1 MNILFVGDIF
11 GKPGRRVL
19 RDNLAQLRQRS
30 EADVVVVN
38 GENAAGGFGLTEQM
52 GEEILGLGVDVITSG
67 NHIWDKK
74 ETQPYIGR
82 QRRLLRPDNY
92 PDTTPGRGWYLLDG
106 PGGVKVGVANLM
118 GRVFMD
124 PTDCPFQ
131 AADALLG
138 REGPLAEASVILVD
152 MHAET
157 TSEKWAMGW
166 HLAGR
171 VSAVVGTHTHVP
183 TADERVLKG
192 HTGFISDVG
201 MTGTFDSVIGIKREN
216 VLKRMVHKLPERFE
230 AAAGPAELNSVLIQV
245 DEASGACSGIRRIR
259 VSEEG

>member
-11 GKPGRRVL
+11 GKPGRRIF
-19 RDNLAQLRQRS
+19 RDQIATLRQRL
-30 EADVVVVN
+30 EVDLLVVN
-38 GENAAGGFGLTEQM
+38 GENAAGGFGITEEM
-52 GEEILGLGVDVITSG
+52 AEELLSQADVLTSG

-82 QRRLLRPDNY
+82 QRRLLRPQNY
-92 PDTTPGRGWYLLDG
+92 PPTTPGRGWYVYEAASG
-106 PGGVKVGVANLM
+106 HAVGILNLM

-124 PTDCPFQ
+124 PVDCPFQ
-131 AADALLG
+131 TAD
-138 REGPLAEASVILVD
+138 RVLADKPEHVRTVLVD

-166 HLAGR
+166 YLAGK

-183 TADERVLKG
+183 TADERILNG

-201 MTGTFDSVIGIKREN
+201 MTGTYDSVIGVKREN
-216 VLKRMVHKLPERFE
+216 VLKRLVHKLPERFE
-230 AAAGPAELNSVLIQV
+230 AASGPAELNSVLIQV
-245 DEASGACSGIRRIR
+245 DEETGACTGIRRVR
-259 VSEEG
+259 VSEE

>member
-11 GKPGRRVL
+11 GKPGRRVFRDHIDRL
-19 RDNLAQLRQRS
+19 RARL
-30 EADVVVVN
+30 EADLVVVN
-38 GENAAGGFGLTEQM
+38 GENAAGGFGITQEM
-52 GEEILGLGVDVITSG
+52 GDEMLGKAEVITSG

-82 QRRLLRPDNY
+82 QRRLLRPQNY
-92 PDTTPGRGWYLLDG
+92 PPTTPGRGWYVAET
-106 PGGVKVGVANLM
+106 PGGHRVGVLNLM

-124 PTDCPFQ
+124 PVDCPFQ
-131 AADALLG
+131 TADRVLADKP
-138 REGPLAEASVILVD
+138 EGLDTILVD

-166 HLAGR
+166 HLAGK

-183 TADERVLKG
+183 TADERILSG

-201 MTGTFDSVIGIKREN
+201 MTGTFDSVIGIKKEN
-216 VLKRMVHKLPERFE
+216 VLKRMIHKLPERFE
-230 AAAGPAELNSVLIQV
+230 AANGPAELNAVLIQV
-245 DEASGACSGIRRIR
+245 DEAGGACTGIRRVR
-259 VSEEG
+259 VSEEE

>member
-19 RDNLAQLRQRS
+19 RDNIDNLRERL
-30 EADVVVVN
+30 EADMVIVN
-38 GENAAGGFGLTEQM
+38 GENAAGGFGLTEEM
-52 GEEILGLGVDVITSG
+52 GEEILGKAEVITSG

-82 QRRLLRPDNY
+82 QRRLLRPHNY
-92 PDTTPGRGWYLLDG
+92 PATTPGRGWYVYETA
-106 PGGVKVGVANLM
+106 GGHAVGVLNLM

-131 AADALLG
+131 AADKV
-138 REGPLAEASVILVD
+138 LAEKPAHVNTVFVD

-183 TADERVLKG
+183 TADERILKD

-201 MTGTFDSVIGIKREN
+201 MTGTFDSVIGIKKEN

-230 AAAGPAELNSVLIQV
+230 AAAGPAELNSVLVTV
-245 DEASGACSGIRRIR
+245 DDETGACTGIRRVR

>member
-19 RDNLAQLRQRS
+19 RDNIDSLKQRL
-30 EADVVVVN
+30 EADMVIVN
-38 GENAAGGFGLTEQM
+38 GENAAGGFGLTEEM
-52 GEEILGLGVDVITSG
+52 GEEILAKADVITSG

-82 QRRLLRPDNY
+82 QRRLLRPHNY
-92 PDTTPGRGWYLLDG
+92 PATTPGRGWYVYESATG
-106 PGGVKVGVANLM
+106 HAVGVLNLM

-124 PTDCPFQ
+124 PVDCPFQ
-131 AADALLG
+131 AADRVLS
-138 REGPLAEASVILVD
+138 EKPEHVKTVFVD
-152 MHAET
+152 MHCET

-183 TADERVLKG
+183 TADERILKG

-201 MTGTFDSVIGIKREN
+201 MTGTFDSVIGIKKEN

-230 AAAGPAELNSVLIQV
+230 AANGPAELNAVLVQV
-245 DEASGACSGIRRIR
+245 DDDSGACTSIRRVR
-259 VSEEG
+259 VSEET

>member
-1 MNILFVGDIF
+1 MNLLFVGDVF
-11 GKPGRRVL
+11 GKPGRRIVRERL
-19 RDNLAQLRQRS
+19 DSLRQRL
-30 EADVVVVN
+30 EADLVLAN
-38 GENAAGGFGLTEQM
+38 AENAAGGFGCTEEI
-52 GEEILGLGVDVITSG
+52 GEELLGRCDVLTSG

-74 ETQPYIGR
+74 ETQPYIAR
-82 QRRLLRPDNY
+82 QRRLLRPYNY
-92 PDTTPGRGWYLLDG
+92 PSSSPGRGWYVYETESG
-106 PGGVKVGVANLM
+106 AAVGVLNLM

-124 PTDCPFQ
+124 PLDCPFQ
-131 AADALLG
+131 AAD
-138 REGPLAEASVILVD
+138 RVLAEKPEHVKTVFVD

-166 HLAGR
+166 YLAGR

-183 TADERVLKG
+183 TADERILEG

-201 MTGTFDSVIGIKREN
+201 MTGTFESIIGIKKEN

-230 AAAGPAELNSVLIQV
+230 AAAGPAELNAVLVQV
-245 DEASGACSGIRRIR
+245 DEGSGACTGIRRIR